1 MRASFLT
8 ISSKCSTFTG
18 SSAAKVEAVDGL
30 LTDHT
35 TETLCLNIHCQI
47 MSHFAE
53 AVYKESLREEYFP
66 TFECLN
72 IGALCCVDW

>member
-8 ISSKCSTFTG
+8 ISSICSTFIG
-18 SSAAKVEAVDGL
+18 SCTTNVEAADGL
-30 LTDHT
+30 LTDHK
-35 TETLCLNIHCQI
+35 TETFSLNIHCQ

-53 AVYKESLREEYFP
+53 AVGRISLREECFA

-72 IGALCCVDW
+72 IGVLCCVDC